1 MTRPRGDPP
10 FGPPAHSA
18 LNLRLALAL
27 FGFVVAGGAAVA
39 AFLLGRVPAGVVLA
53 AVAVVALGNAGWV
66 QHRRRQRSRAEG
78 GRKHSLFE

>member
-1 MTRPRGDPP
+1 MTRPRGDLP

-39 AFLLGRVPAGVVLA
+39 GFLLGRVLGGFVLA
-53 AVAVVALGNAGWV
+53 AIAVVALGNAAWV

-78 GRKHSLFE
+78 GRHHSLFE